1 MNKFSA
7 PVSKKKKELK
17 TYTFTRVINLEE
29 KNEETTGNNDLKSDG
44 KTLNLT
50 LTLYDNEIS
59 LIAQRENIEHM
70 LPKIVYEKYLSLETL
85 QSLNKFFSVLDAE
98 KIFDIIKSGFEQKLD
113 HISIE
118 ENKVM
123 IKLVI
128 NFMEVI
134 TEEIIFELDKMKLSD
149 EEETTIIKESIK
161 LLTEEK
167 KNLKN
172 EVLLLTN
179 TIEELKKITSEKDNQ
194 IIKQLEENKNEFER
208 KLKEKEDENKKKE
221 NEFQNMFKK
230 LQKEMSEVKEIEKYF
245 REKIIIE
252 EKEQQEI
259 KSHSIQRKKTI
270 NSNIFNF
277 DIKILIFNEKIKFKI
292 KEIQDNLQNNP
303 TLYETDFEM
312 NYFGGLY
319 DCFKNQGGIKS
330 IFDFL
335 ILRFNDNEDKINKE
349 LNKIIIKVKYTL
361 GSKEDEI
368 TFNINK
374 KELGLKNVLTN
385 VDETL
390 RVLNKEIINTNN
402 KLNKD
407 MNEKKEEF
415 IKNLLEKVYPIGS
428 YYWSEKNI
436 SPENLFG
443 GRWTKIEGRFL
454 FASDSNHYVGQ
465 TGGEERHYLTIDEI
479 PSHNHGYQKFEYKD
493 YWWIEGNKNSD
504 GRYPFLEKSGINN
517 LIPSNTN
524 NIGGSQSHNNMPPYL
539 TANCWKRIG

>member
-1 MNKFSA
+1 MNKFSS
-7 PVSKKKKELK
+7 PVSEKKKELK

-70 LPKIVYEKYLSLETL
+70 LPKIVYEKYLSLEIL

-98 KIFDIIKSGFEQKLD
+98 KIFAIIKSGFEQKFD

-134 TEEIIFELDKMKLSD
+134 TEEIIFELDKMKLSN

-259 KSHSIQRKKTI
+259 KSHSMNPQSPIQY
-270 NSNIFNF
+270 
-277 DIKILIFNEKIKFKI
+277 L
-292 KEIQDNLQNNP
+292 
-303 TLYETDFEM
+303 
-312 NYFGGLY
+312 
-319 DCFKNQGGIKS
+319 
-330 IFDFL
+330 
-335 ILRFNDNEDKINKE
+335 
-349 LNKIIIKVKYTL
+349 
-361 GSKEDEI
+361 
-368 TFNINK
+368 
-374 KELGLKNVLTN
+374 
-385 VDETL
+385 
-390 RVLNKEIINTNN
+390 
-402 KLNKD
+402 
-407 MNEKKEEF
+407 F
-415 IKNLLEKVYPIGS
+415 IY
-428 YYWSEKNI
+428 
-436 SPENLFG
+436 
-443 GRWTKIEGRFL
+443 
-454 FASDSNHYVGQ
+454 
-465 TGGEERHYLTIDEI
+465 
-479 PSHNHGYQKFEYKD
+479 
-493 YWWIEGNKNSD
+493 
-504 GRYPFLEKSGINN
+504 
-517 LIPSNTN
+517 
-524 NIGGSQSHNNMPPYL
+524 
-539 TANCWKRIG
+539 

>member
-85 QSLNKFFSVLDAE
+85 QSLNKFFSVLDAD
-98 KIFDIIKSGFEQKLD
+98 KIFAIIKSGFEQKFDL
-113 HISIE
+113 ISIE

-149 EEETTIIKESIK
+149 EEETTIIKESFK

-277 DIKILIFNEKIKFKI
+277 DIKILLFNEKIKFKI

-312 NYFGGLY
+312 NY
-319 DCFKNQGGIKS
+319 
-330 IFDFL
+330 
-335 ILRFNDNEDKINKE
+335 
-349 LNKIIIKVKYTL
+349 
-361 GSKEDEI
+361 
-368 TFNINK
+368 
-374 KELGLKNVLTN
+374 
-385 VDETL
+385 
-390 RVLNKEIINTNN
+390 
-402 KLNKD
+402 
-407 MNEKKEEF
+407 
-415 IKNLLEKVYPIGS
+415 
-428 YYWSEKNI
+428 
-436 SPENLFG
+436 
-443 GRWTKIEGRFL
+443 
-454 FASDSNHYVGQ
+454 
-465 TGGEERHYLTIDEI
+465 
-479 PSHNHGYQKFEYKD
+479 
-493 YWWIEGNKNSD
+493 
-504 GRYPFLEKSGINN
+504 
-517 LIPSNTN
+517 
-524 NIGGSQSHNNMPPYL
+524 
-539 TANCWKRIG
+539 

>member
-1 MNKFSA
+1 
-7 PVSKKKKELK
+7 
-17 TYTFTRVINLEE
+17 
-29 KNEETTGNNDLKSDG
+29 
-44 KTLNLT
+44 
-50 LTLYDNEIS
+50 
-59 LIAQRENIEHM
+59 
-70 LPKIVYEKYLSLETL
+70 
-85 QSLNKFFSVLDAE
+85 
-98 KIFDIIKSGFEQKLD
+98 
-113 HISIE
+113 
-118 ENKVM
+118 M

-134 TEEIIFELDKMKLSD
+134 TEEILFELDKMKLSD

-277 DIKILIFNEKIKFKI
+277 DIKILLFNEKIKFKI

-319 DCFKNQGGIKS
+319 DYFKNQ
-330 IFDFL
+330 
-335 ILRFNDNEDKINKE
+335 RRDKINFRFF
-349 LNKIIIKVKYTL
+349 NFTL
-361 GSKEDEI
+361 
-368 TFNINK
+368 
-374 KELGLKNVLTN
+374 
-385 VDETL
+385 
-390 RVLNKEIINTNN
+390 
-402 KLNKD
+402 
-407 MNEKKEEF
+407 
-415 IKNLLEKVYPIGS
+415 
-428 YYWSEKNI
+428 
-436 SPENLFG
+436 
-443 GRWTKIEGRFL
+443 
-454 FASDSNHYVGQ
+454 Q
-465 TGGEERHYLTIDEI
+465 
-479 PSHNHGYQKFEYKD
+479 
-493 YWWIEGNKNSD
+493 
-504 GRYPFLEKSGINN
+504 
-517 LIPSNTN
+517 
-524 NIGGSQSHNNMPPYL
+524 
-539 TANCWKRIG
+539 